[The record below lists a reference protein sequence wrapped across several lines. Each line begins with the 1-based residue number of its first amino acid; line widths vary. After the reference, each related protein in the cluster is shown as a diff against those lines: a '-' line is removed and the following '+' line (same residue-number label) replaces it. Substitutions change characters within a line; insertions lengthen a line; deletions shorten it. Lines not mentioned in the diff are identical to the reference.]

1 MTLNDQN
8 HSYNWVEKSL
18 QTIHKANWYRQVT
31 TVTNYPD
38 SLIELEGKKL
48 INFAGNNYL
57 GLAQDSRLIE
67 AAIKALNQYGTSST
81 GSRLLTGNCDLHD
94 QLELA
99 IAKLKQTE
107 SALVFSSGYLTNL
120 GIIACL
126 VGEKDL
132 IFSDQYNHSSLKK
145 GAKLSTANIIE
156 YQHLNIADLERQLIL
171 HKHKYRRCLIITDSV
186 FSMDG
191 DLCPL
196 PELIELSNK
205 YQTMLLIDDAHA
217 TGILGKNGGGCAD
230 FFDCSGSNFI
240 QIGTLSKALGSLGGY
255 VAGSKVIIDFFKN
268 RCPTWIYTTGL
279 SPADTAAA
287 LEAINIIKNEPNRRD
302 KLWENVNLFKQ
313 LLSPNIKLLPSQ
325 SAIVCLPIKN
335 SLDALKIAKN
345 LEIKGI
351 FAPAIRP
358 PTVATSRIRLT
369 FMATHTTEQISYLA
383 EIINN
388 LC

>member
-1 MTLNDQN
+1 MTFNDQN

-18 QTIHKANWYRQVT
+18 QTIHKANWYRQVKT
-31 TVTNYPD
+31 ITNYPD

-48 INFAGNNYL
+48 INFASNNYL
-57 GLAQDSRLIE
+57 GLAQDSHLIE

-81 GSRLLTGNCDLHD
+81 GSRLLTGNCNLHD

-107 SALVFSSGYLTNL
+107 SALVFSSGYLANL

-217 TGILGKNGGGCAD
+217 TGILGKKGGGCAD
-230 FFDCSGSNFI
+230 FFHCSGSNFI

-255 VAGSKVIIDFFKN
+255 VAGSKVIIDFLKN

-287 LEAINIIKNEPNRRD
+287 LEAINIIKNEPNRRE
-302 KLWENVNLFKQ
+302 KLWDNVNLFKR

-325 SAIVCLPIKN
+325 SAIVCLPVKN

-345 LEIKGI
+345 LEFKGI

-388 LC
+388 LF